1 MMLSC
6 VVIIVAAAGAG
17 AVVSVAAAEQFIG
30 MKESNMKIN

>member
-1 MMLSC
+1 MLSC
-6 VVIIVAAAGAG
+6 VVIIVAAAG